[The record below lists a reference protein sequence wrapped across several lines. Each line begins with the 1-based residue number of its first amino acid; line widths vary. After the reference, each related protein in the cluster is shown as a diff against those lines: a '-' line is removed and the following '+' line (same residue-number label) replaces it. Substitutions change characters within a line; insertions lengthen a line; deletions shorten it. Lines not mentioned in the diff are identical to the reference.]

1 MTLRRN
7 LIILTGALGALSL
20 GAVAAAPAAVL
31 NGLSALDSRRRAAG
45 LRYGPES
52 RQQFDLYQPAG
63 NAPAAGWPV
72 LVFFYG
78 GSWRSGERADYRFV
92 GEALANQGMLVMV
105 ADYRLYPE
113 VAYPVFLQDAAAA
126 VAHALDQAPSWGG
139 DPRRVFVMGHSA
151 GAYNAAMV
159 ALDERWLAALG
170 KTPAA
175 LAGWIG
181 LAGPYNFLPIKTLA
195 VQPVFGHP
203 NVAPDT
209 QPVNHAAGSH
219 LPALLLAAAQ
229 DDLVNPRRNSE
240 TLAGLLQAAGAP
252 VQWQAFDGVG
262 HISLLAALAWPLRAL
277 APVLPAVRDFVL
289 GPAGPTPSGTGGQ
302 R

>member
-1 MTLRRN
+1 MKLRRK
-7 LIILTGALGALSL
+7 LILTTGALGTLSL
-20 GAVAAAPAAVL
+20 GAVAAAPGALL
-31 NGLSALDSRRRAAG
+31 NGLSAFGSLRRAAG

-52 RQQFDLYQPAG
+52 RQQFDLYQPDG
-63 NAPAAGWPV
+63 SAPAGGWPV

-78 GSWRSGERADYRFV
+78 GSWRSGERANYRFV
-92 GEALANQGMLVMV
+92 GEALASQGMLVMV

-113 VAYPVFLQDAAAA
+113 VVYPVFLQDAAAA
-126 VAHALDQAPSWGG
+126 VAHALAQASAWGG
-139 DPRRVFVMGHSA
+139 DARRVFVMGHSA

-170 KTPAA
+170 QSPTA

-209 QPVNHAAGSH
+209 QPVTHAAGSR

-229 DDLVNPRRNSE
+229 DDWVNPKRNSE
-240 TLAGLLQAAGAP
+240 TLAGLLHAAGAP

-262 HISLLAALAWPLRAL
+262 HISLLAALAWPLRSL
-277 APVLPAVRDFVL
+277 APVLTVVRDFVVGL
-289 GPAGPTPSGTGGQ
+289 SSNPTAS
-302 R
+302 